1 MKEARR
7 IIANYGWRLC
17 LGWRKPKRSITAIRS
32 ASLLIALMSPGG
44 IGELKGIENEEEEE
58 DRNQEL
64 ESDDQIRITNH

>member
-1 MKEARR
+1 
-7 IIANYGWRLC
+7 
-17 LGWRKPKRSITAIRS
+17 
-32 ASLLIALMSPGG
+32 MSPGG